1 MRVFVTGLVL
11 ALGLAGLA
19 HAAGDP
25 KAGQGKAAV
34 CAGCHGA
41 DGNSAVPN
49 FPKLAGQGERYLV
62 KQITDIKNGKRTV
75 VEMTGLTDSLSAQ
88 DIEDIAAYFSAQAAT
103 VGKADPALVELGAKL
118 YGAGN
123 MAKGIPA
130 CTGCHNP
137 AGAGNPPAGFP
148 KLGGQHAQYIEGQ
161 LMKFRSGERS
171 NDGESR
177 MMQDIAANMSDAE
190 IKALASYIS
199 GLY

>member
-19 HAAGDP
+19 HAEGDP
-25 KAGQGKAAV
+25 KAGQSKTAV

-49 FPKLAGQGERYLV
+49 FPKLAGQGEKYLI
-62 KQITDIKNGKRTV
+62 KQIKDIKNGDRPV
-75 VEMTGLTDSLSAQ
+75 VEMTGMTEGLSDQ
-88 DIEDIAAYFSAQAAT
+88 DIADIAAYFASQPAT
-103 VGKADPALVELGAKL
+103 VGKADPELVKAGEKL
-118 YGAGN
+118 YRAGN

-137 AGAGNPPAGFP
+137 AGAGNAPAGFP
-148 KLGGQHAQYIEGQ
+148 KLGGQHGQYIEAQ
-161 LMKFRSGERS
+161 LKKFRSGERS
-171 NDGESR
+171 NDGDSR
-177 MMQDIAANMSDAE
+177 MMRDIAANMSDAE